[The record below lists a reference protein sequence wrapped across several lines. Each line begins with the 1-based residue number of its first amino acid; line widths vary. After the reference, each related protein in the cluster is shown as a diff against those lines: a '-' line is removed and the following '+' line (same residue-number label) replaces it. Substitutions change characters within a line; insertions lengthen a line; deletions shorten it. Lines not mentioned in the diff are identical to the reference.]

1 MKKLSPKQVQ
11 LIKNYTSPNS
21 PTQGNMYQSA
31 KKAGY
36 SESYSQTVSTRT
48 TKNLSGYIS
57 KEDLVKKAEQV
68 INDCLYFECEENPVG
83 AGKIRQDTAKFILNS
98 TSKYSAKQEQKIAL
112 SGVEEARA
120 RMGRIFGEKD

>member
-1 MKKLSPKQVQ
+1 MKRISQKQAK
-11 LIKNYTSPNS
+11 LIKNYTSPSS

-36 SESYSQTVSTRT
+36 SESYSRTVSSKT
-48 TKNLSGYIS
+48 TKNLSEYIS

-68 INDCLYFECEENPVG
+68 LNDCLYFEDEDNKVG

-98 TSKYSAKQEQKIAL
+98 TSKYSAKQEQKIAV
-112 SGVEEARA
+112 SGLEEARQ
-120 RMGRIFGEKD
+120 RLGRILQEEK